1 MGLPELRR
9 IKRSRLE
16 NPWSGER
23 VDSGNL
29 ELDTFLAARVNR
41 LARLLNKPTYRAYV
55 VDFGISVLEW
65 RVLAHLSKISPCFA
79 RDLAARMGID
89 KASISRALRR
99 LHKRKLISIRV
110 CDDDARASILTVL
123 PAGARMYQS
132 ILPLARERQATLL
145 NALDA
150 DERRVLWE
158 AFGKLTSAA
167 EEITQK
173 ESQTRRKS
181 GQRTPARSD

>member
-9 IKRSRLE
+9 IKRSRSE

-23 VDSGNL
+23 VEGANL

-65 RVLAHLSKISPCFA
+65 RVLAHLSMISPCLA
-79 RDLAARMGID
+79 RDLSTRMGID

-99 LHKRKLISIRV
+99 LHKRRLISIRA
-110 CDDDARASILTVL
+110 CDDDARASNLTVL
-123 PAGARMYQS
+123 PAGTRMYQS

-145 NALDA
+145 NTLDA
-150 DERRVLWE
+150 DERQVLWE
-158 AFGKLTSAA
+158 AFGKLMSAA
-167 EEITQK
+167 EEVTQK
-173 ESQTRRKS
+173 ESETRRKPR
-181 GQRTPARSD
+181 QRALARSD

>member
-9 IKRSRLE
+9 IKRSRSD

-23 VDSGNL
+23 VDGANL

-65 RVLAHLSKISPCFA
+65 RVLARLSMMSPCLA
-79 RDLAARMGID
+79 RDLAVSMGID

-99 LHKRKLISIRV
+99 LHKRKLVSIRV

-145 NALDA
+145 NTLDP
-150 DERRVLWE
+150 DERQVLWD
-158 AFGKLTSAA
+158 AFRKLTSAA

-173 ESQTRRKS
+173 ENQTRGKPKQGPR
-181 GQRTPARSD
+181 ARAD